1 MAIPEMGTCVFIIS
15 IIYTNNKLL
24 LKVSW
29 NINNK
34 SLKMPNGSP
43 EAVNQTIQCSKDK
56 VKNDK
61 QWVTKHYKENKKI
74 EHHNNRHVAAAIMVQ
89 RSIGV
94 RNVIA
99 FVNTSRQMYLSWQ
112 LCVYRHLRKFSWI
125 CWLGKKMIYGYIYRV
140 NIGSIVS
147 LRRTPFIGSNT
158 TSLAPAAAMPEC
170 LFFVF
175 CFFVCFSFYVFL

>member
-1 MAIPEMGTCVFIIS
+1 MGTCVFIIS

-34 SLKMPNGSP
+34 SLKMANGSP

-74 EHHNNRHVAAAIMVQ
+74 EHHNTRCRRHYGSKVNRSKKRHCICKHIETNVFIVAVMRISSLKEIFMNLLARKENDLWIH
-89 RSIGV
+89 
-94 RNVIA
+94 
-99 FVNTSRQMYLSWQ
+99 LSCKYWK
-112 LCVYRHLRKFSWI
+112 HS
-125 CWLGKKMIYGYIYRV
+125 
-140 NIGSIVS
+140 
-147 LRRTPFIGSNT
+147 
-158 TSLAPAAAMPEC
+158 
-170 LFFVF
+170 
-175 CFFVCFSFYVFL
+175 

>member
-1 MAIPEMGTCVFIIS
+1 MGTCVFIIS

-34 SLKMPNGSP
+34 SLKMANGSP

-74 EHHNNRHVAAAIMVQ
+74 EHHNTRCRRHYGSKVNR
-89 RSIGV
+89 SKK
-94 RNVIA
+94 
-99 FVNTSRQMYLSWQ
+99 
-112 LCVYRHLRKFSWI
+112 RHCI
-125 CWLGKKMIYGYIYRV
+125 CKHIETIHK
-140 NIGSIVS
+140 S
-147 LRRTPFIGSNT
+147 
-158 TSLAPAAAMPEC
+158 
-170 LFFVF
+170 
-175 CFFVCFSFYVFL
+175 FSFLANKFMKISLSDDIRITATINTFVSICLQMQWRFLLRLTFEP